1 MNRQLKNLDGRNA
14 ALKRRILGLCIND
27 GDNTIADLAREV
39 NVSVPTAT
47 KLISEL
53 IDSGFLMD
61 LGKFDTGGGRRPSI
75 YGLNPEAG
83 FFVGTDVR
91 RHHINLAVTDFKGG
105 IVSYCENIPYV
116 TVADEQSLK
125 GLCRVVLEK
134 LDECGIERSR
144 VLAYGFNLTGRV
156 NNDSGYSFS
165 YFLGDDR
172 PLDTLL
178 EGELGAPVLI
188 ENDSRAMAYGEYIAG
203 VGNGENNMIFL
214 NLSWGLGMGMIVDG
228 KLCYG
233 KSGFCGE
240 IGHFPL
246 LDNNIICKCGKIG
259 CLETGAS
266 GLATHR
272 IFLERLAEGRPSVLS
287 DRFRKGEE
295 ISLADILDALKEE
308 DVLAI
313 ETIEEIGSVLGRAIA
328 GLINVFNPELVVI
341 GGTMSNAREYLL
353 HPIKAALNKHSLNIV
368 SKDMNLK
375 FSKLGNK
382 AGALGACLIS
392 RSKMLGLV

>member
-156 NNDSGYSFS
+156 NNDTGYSFS

-214 NLSWGLGMGMIVDG
+214 NLSWGLGMGIIVDG

-233 KSGFCGE
+233 
-240 IGHFPL
+240 
-246 LDNNIICKCGKIG
+246 
-259 CLETGAS
+259 
-266 GLATHR
+266 
-272 IFLERLAEGRPSVLS
+272 
-287 DRFRKGEE
+287 
-295 ISLADILDALKEE
+295 
-308 DVLAI
+308 
-313 ETIEEIGSVLGRAIA
+313 
-328 GLINVFNPELVVI
+328 
-341 GGTMSNAREYLL
+341 
-353 HPIKAALNKHSLNIV
+353 
-368 SKDMNLK
+368 
-375 FSKLGNK
+375 
-382 AGALGACLIS
+382 
-392 RSKMLGLV
+392 